1 MAATLCTFCQ
11 RSFHQNGLGRH
22 RRACALRF
30 PLFVVER
37 GGKYYQNYYAVGF
50 LWEVDGR
57 WLRDPQ
63 RASKYPRTIA
73 RQIARERGGVA
84 IGLDEALRR
93 VR

>member
-1 MAATLCTFCQ
+1 MAAMVCIFCR
-11 RSFHQNGLGRH
+11 RSYPKGLGPH

-30 PLFVVER
+30 SLFVVER
-37 GGKYYQNYYAVGF
+37 DGKYYQDYYAVGF

-57 WLRDPQ
+57 WLRDPK
-63 RASKYPRTIA
+63 RASKYPRTSA

-84 IGLDEALRR
+84 VGLDEALQR